1 MIWKILICETL
12 FYHSPFSMDQ
22 LTVAARCRLA
32 GWLSAAFTQ
41 LFLASETDSD
51 EAEEQEEDLDE
62 DYETVAEEEDSED
75 DEVDENDEDNEDNEG
90 PDEGHQ
96 RPVADQPTDID
107 LD

>member
-1 MIWKILICETL
+1 MA
-12 FYHSPFSMDQ
+12 Q

-32 GWLSAAFTQ
+32 GWFSAAFTQ

-51 EAEEQEEDLDE
+51 EAEEEQEDDIDE

-75 DEVDENDEDNEDNEG
+75 DEDNENDEDIEDNEG
-90 PDEGHQ
+90 PDEGQQ

>member
-1 MIWKILICETL
+1 
-12 FYHSPFSMDQ
+12 MDQ

-32 GWLSAAFTQ
+32 GWFSAAFTQ
-41 LFLASETDSD
+41 LFLASETDAD
-51 EAEEQEEDLDE
+51 EAEEEQEDDLDE
-62 DYETVAEEEDSED
+62 DYETVAEEENSED
-75 DEVDENDEDNEDNEG
+75 DEIDEDDENIEDNEDNGG